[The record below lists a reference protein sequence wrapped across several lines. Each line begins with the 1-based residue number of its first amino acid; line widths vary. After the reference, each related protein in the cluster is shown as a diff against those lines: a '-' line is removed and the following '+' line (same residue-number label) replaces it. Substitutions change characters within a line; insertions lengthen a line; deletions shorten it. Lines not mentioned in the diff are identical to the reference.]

1 MVLPPRV
8 CRQATAGDDA
18 LKIRDLQNLRE
29 EIKVSQNEE
38 AEHHDPGEYKIDP
51 AHLLGLD
58 FQTAEI
64 ACFCSGGVGLGFLCL
79 GESKTQMLDQ
89 FVVGLIPLV
98 RHLRHHAIDDIRGL
112 VADIGGEG
120 LEADGAAFELLQGH
134 ERGVVGLVGWT
145 ACHGMKESAAEAV
158 NITSEILR

>member
-38 AEHHDPGEYKIDP
+38 AEDHDPGEYKIDP
-51 AHLLGLD
+51 AHFLGLN
-58 FQTAEI
+58 FQTTEI
-64 ACFCSGGVGLGFLCL
+64 ACFGSGRVGLGLLCL

-112 VADIGGEG
+112 VADIGSEG